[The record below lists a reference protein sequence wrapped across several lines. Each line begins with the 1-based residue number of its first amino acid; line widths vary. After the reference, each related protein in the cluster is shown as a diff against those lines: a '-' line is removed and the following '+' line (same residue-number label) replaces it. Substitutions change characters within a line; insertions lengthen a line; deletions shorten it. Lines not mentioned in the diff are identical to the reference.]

1 MAKHTPGPWEAVEVN
16 EEIPLPAGVLIAVHK
31 AGDYSK
37 QGCVCDIRA
46 QGDGK
51 YEPEVTNANAHLI
64 SASPEMYDAL
74 KEVLAEAS
82 SPSFDDE
89 RLAYVEVQM
98 SKRTLEDIR
107 KAVAKAEG
115 RREE

>member
-1 MAKHTPGPWEAVEVN
+1 MRSKTGGNWTPGPWEALFNGWNNTFVTTQNKEWIA
-16 EEIPLPAGVLIAVHK
+16 EINLSRDNSG
-31 AGDYSK
+31 
-37 QGCVCDIRA
+37 
-46 QGDGK
+46 
-51 YEPEVTNANAHLI
+51 ANAHLI
-64 SASPEMYDAL
+64 AAAPEMYEAL

-115 RREE
+115 SVGDEQGD

>member
-16 EEIPLPAGVLIAVHK
+16 EEIPLPAGVFIAVHK

-64 SASPEMYDAL
+64 SASPEMYEALKDAL
-74 KEVLAEAS
+74 KALTNQYHNK
-82 SPSFDDE
+82 PRRGME
-89 RLAYVEVQM
+89 REYRLIKA
-98 SKRTLEDIR
+98 TLD
-107 KAVAKAEG
+107 KAEG
-115 RREE
+115 RWE